1 MIDPNRLA
9 YLDAMGIEAWVA
21 RPPPPAPELLCLG
34 PSAGS
39 VLLICDETD
48 MTGTPLATDIARYL
62 GSSVTWGWPLTALQ
76 SAGSG
81 EDHGDSRST
90 DPMTL
95 EQAITEHLFTRVV
108 FFGQTL
114 HQQMLGS
121 HSPAILGAAKIIIS
135 ADLRALG
142 IDARAKRD
150 LWRQLSNRPVLQGK
164 AA

>member
-1 MIDPNRLA
+1 MIDSNRLA

-21 RPPPPAPELLCLG
+21 RPPPPAPELICLG

-48 MTGTPLATDIARYL
+48 MTSTPLATDIVRYL
-62 GSSVTWGWPLTALQ
+62 GSTVTWGWPLTALQ

-81 EDHGDSRST
+81 EGHGEPRTT

-108 FFGQTL
+108 FFGQKL
-114 HQQMLGS
+114 HQQMLGLR
-121 HSPAILGAAKIIIS
+121 SPATLGAARIIVS
-135 ADLRALG
+135 ADLRTLG